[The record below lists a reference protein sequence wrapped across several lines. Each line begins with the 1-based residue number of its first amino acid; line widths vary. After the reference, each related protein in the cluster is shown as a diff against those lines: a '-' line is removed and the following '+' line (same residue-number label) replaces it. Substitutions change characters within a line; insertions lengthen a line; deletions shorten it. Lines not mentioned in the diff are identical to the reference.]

1 MRKLKQSILVAI
13 VSLLVIPNVS
23 FCAQEIKKTPAP
35 KADVYVVPQAKNLP
49 IVLKYPAQI
58 KSFQN
63 IKVFS
68 RVLGVL
74 ESKHFTEGQKV
85 NQNDL
90 LYKIEDDIYKA
101 RVDEATA
108 AVQMSKAS
116 MDNASRNWQRI
127 KRLYKTKS
135 VSDEKRDDALSAYDQ
150 ASASYALSKAQLA
163 QAKIDLNYTSVKA
176 PISGIVGLKK
186 VDIGDLVTNNPPQ
199 ELTTI
204 TQNEKVYIDF
214 SMPLSDYKNIKNGL
228 WSLPENNKI
237 KVNVE
242 INNKPT
248 TYNGVIDFIDVN
260 INQNTSTVKMRAIV
274 DNPDNFLMP
283 GNFIRVVLNDIV
295 QKDVITI
302 PQKAVLQ
309 NPMGT
314 IVFIE
319 NGGKVGVK
327 PVMIGKETGDK
338 YVVAGGPLQSGDRV
352 IVNNFF
358 RVKPGA
364 DVVVD
369 KIINEQG
376 N

>member
-1 MRKLKQSILVAI
+1 MRKLKQSFIVATI
-13 VSLLVIPNVS
+13 SLLAIHTIS
-23 FCAQEIKKTPAP
+23 FCAPEAKKMPAP
-35 KADVYVVPQAKNLP
+35 KADIYVVPQAGNLP

-63 IKVFS
+63 IKVVS

-85 NQNDL
+85 NQGDL

-101 RVDEATA
+101 RVAEATA
-108 AVQMSKAS
+108 SVQMNEAS
-116 MDNASRNWQRI
+116 MNNASRNWERI

-135 VSDEKRDDALSAYDQ
+135 VSVEKRDDALSEYEQ
-150 ASASYALSKAQLA
+150 ATASYALAKAKLT
-163 QAKIDLNYTSVKA
+163 QAKIDLNFTNVKA

-204 TQNEKVYIDF
+204 TQNEKVYVDF
-214 SMPLSDYKNIKNGL
+214 SMPLSDYKNIKNSL
-228 WSLPENNKI
+228 WSLPEDK
-237 KVNVE
+237 KVKVSIE
-242 INNKPT
+242 IDDQPT
-248 TYNGVIDFIDVN
+248 TYAGMLDFIDVN
-260 INQNTSTVKMRAIV
+260 INQSTSTVKMRAIV
-274 DNPDNFLMP
+274 NNNDGFLMP
-283 GNFIRVVLNDIV
+283 GNFIRVALHDIV

-309 NPMGT
+309 NPLGT

-319 NGGKVGVK
+319 SGGKVGVK
-327 PVMIGKETGDK
+327 PVIIGKEFGDK
-338 YVVAGGPLQSGDRV
+338 YIVAGGPLQSGDRV
-352 IVNNFF
+352 IINNFF

-364 DVVVD
+364 DVIVD

>member
-1 MRKLKQSILVAI
+1 MQKFTKSIIVTVAT
-13 VSLLVIPNVS
+13 LLVMPTIS
-23 FCAQEIKKTPAP
+23 FSAEPAKKMPAP
-35 KADVYVVPQAKNLP
+35 KADVYVVPQAQDLP

-63 IKVFS
+63 IKVVS

-85 NQNDL
+85 NQGDL
-90 LYKIEDDIYKA
+90 LYKIEDDVYKA
-101 RVDEATA
+101 RVDA
-108 AVQMSKAS
+108 AAASVEMNKAS
-116 MDNASRNWQRI
+116 MNNASRNWERI
-127 KRLYKTKS
+127 KKLYKSRS
-135 VSDEKRDDALSAYDQ
+135 VSDEKRDDALSAFEQ
-150 ASASYALSKAQLA
+150 ATASYAMAKAQLA
-163 QAKIDLNYTSVKA
+163 QAKIDFDFTSVKA

-204 TQNEKVYIDF
+204 TQNDKVFIDF
-214 SMPLSDYKNIKNGL
+214 SMPLSDYKNIKNNL
-228 WSLPENNKI
+228 WSLPEDNKI
-237 KVNVE
+237 KVNIE

-248 TYNGVIDFIDVN
+248 TYNGIIDFIDVN

-274 DNPDNFLMP
+274 DNNDNFLMP

-295 QKDVITI
+295 QKNVITI

-314 IVFIE
+314 IVFVE

-327 PVMIGKETGDK
+327 PVMVGKETGDK

-369 KIINEQG
+369 KIINAQG

>member
-1 MRKLKQSILVAI
+1 MRKLKQSFIVATI
-13 VSLLVIPNVS
+13 SLLAIHTIS
-23 FCAQEIKKTPAP
+23 FCAPEAKKMPAP
-35 KADVYVVPQAKNLP
+35 KADIYVVPQAGNLP

-63 IKVFS
+63 IKVVS

-85 NQNDL
+85 NQGDL

-101 RVDEATA
+101 RVAEATA
-108 AVQMSKAS
+108 SVQMNEAS
-116 MDNASRNWQRI
+116 MNNASRNWERI

-135 VSDEKRDDALSAYDQ
+135 VSVEKRDDALSEYEQ
-150 ASASYALSKAQLA
+150 ATASYALAKAKLT
-163 QAKIDLNYTSVKA
+163 QAKIDLNFTNVKA
-176 PISGIVGLKK
+176 PINGIVGLKK

-204 TQNEKVYIDF
+204 TQNEKVYVDF
-214 SMPLSDYKNIKNGL
+214 SMPLSDYKNIKNSL
-228 WSLPENNKI
+228 WSLPEDK
-237 KVNVE
+237 KVKVSIE
-242 INNKPT
+242 IDDQPT
-248 TYNGVIDFIDVN
+248 TYAGMLDFIDVN
-260 INQNTSTVKMRAIV
+260 INQSTSTVKMRAIV
-274 DNPDNFLMP
+274 NNNDGFLMP
-283 GNFIRVVLNDIV
+283 GNFIRVALHDIV

-309 NPMGT
+309 NPLGT

-319 NGGKVGVK
+319 SGGKVGVK
-327 PVMIGKETGDK
+327 PVIIGKEFGDK
-338 YVVAGGPLQSGDRV
+338 YIVAGGPLQSGDRV
-352 IVNNFF
+352 IINNFF

-364 DVVVD
+364 DVIVD

>member
-1 MRKLKQSILVAI
+1 MQKFTKSIIVTVAT
-13 VSLLVIPNVS
+13 LLVMPTIS
-23 FCAQEIKKTPAP
+23 FSAEPAKKMPAP
-35 KADVYVVPQAKNLP
+35 KADVYVIPQAQDLP

-63 IKVFS
+63 IKVVS

-85 NQNDL
+85 NQGDL
-90 LYKIEDDIYKA
+90 LYKIEDDVYKA
-101 RVDEATA
+101 RVDA
-108 AVQMSKAS
+108 AAASVEMNKAS
-116 MDNASRNWQRI
+116 MNNASRNWERI
-127 KRLYKTKS
+127 KRLYKSRS
-135 VSDEKRDDALSAYDQ
+135 VSDEKRDDALSAFEQ
-150 ASASYALSKAQLA
+150 ATASYTMAKAQLA
-163 QAKIDLNYTSVKA
+163 QAKIDFDFTSVKA

-204 TQNEKVYIDF
+204 TQNEKVFIDF
-214 SMPLSDYKNIKNGL
+214 SMPLSDYKNIKNNL
-228 WSLPENNKI
+228 WSLPEDNKI
-237 KVNVE
+237 KVNIE

-248 TYNGVIDFIDVN
+248 TYNGIIDFIDVN

-274 DNPDNFLMP
+274 DNNDNFLMP

-295 QKDVITI
+295 QKNVITI

-314 IVFIE
+314 IVFVE

-369 KIINEQG
+369 KIINK
-376 N
+376 

>member
-1 MRKLKQSILVAI
+1 MNNLKHAIVVAM
-13 VSLLVIPNVS
+13 VSLLMIPTIS
-23 FCAQEIKKTPAP
+23 FAIQSAKKMPPP
-35 KADVYVVPQAKNLP
+35 KADVYIVPKPQSLP
-49 IVLKYPAQI
+49 IILKYPAQI

-63 IKVFS
+63 IKVVS
-68 RVLGVL
+68 RVTGVL
-74 ESKHFTEGQKV
+74 ESKHFVEGQKV
-85 NQNDL
+85 NQGDL
-90 LYKIEDDIYKA
+90 LYKIEDAIYKA
-101 RVDEATA
+101 KVDA
-108 AVQMSKAS
+108 AKASVQMSKAS
-116 MDNASRNWQRI
+116 MNNASRNWQRVQ
-127 KRLYKTKS
+127 KLYRSKS
-135 VSDEKRDDALSAYDQ
+135 VSDEKRDNALFSYEQ
-150 ASASYALSKAQLA
+150 ATASYAMAKAQLS
-163 QAKIDLNYTSVKA
+163 QAKIDLAYTSVKA

-186 VDIGDLVTNNPPQ
+186 VDIGDLVTNTPPQ

-228 WSLPENNKI
+228 WSLPEANKI
-237 KVNVE
+237 KVTIE

-248 TYNGVIDFIDVN
+248 PYNGVIDFIDVN

-283 GNFIRVVLNDIV
+283 GNFIRVVLNGIV
-295 QKDVITI
+295 QKNVITI
-302 PQKAVLQ
+302 PQKAILQ
-309 NPMGT
+309 NPLGT

-319 NGGKVGVK
+319 KDGKVGVK
-327 PVMIGKETGDK
+327 PVIIGKETGDK

-369 KIINEQG
+369 KIINKQG
-376 N
+376 K

>member
-1 MRKLKQSILVAI
+1 MRKLKQSLIVATI
-13 VSLLVIPNVS
+13 SLLAIPTIS
-23 FCAQEIKKTPAP
+23 FCAPEAKKMPAP
-35 KADVYVVPQAKNLP
+35 KADIYVVPQAENLP

-63 IKVFS
+63 IKVVS

-74 ESKHFTEGQKV
+74 ESKHFIESQKV
-85 NQNDL
+85 NQGDL

-101 RVDEATA
+101 RVAEATA
-108 AVQMSKAS
+108 SVQMNEAS
-116 MDNASRNWQRI
+116 MNNASRNWERI

-135 VSDEKRDDALSAYDQ
+135 VSVEKRDDALSEYEQ
-150 ASASYALSKAQLA
+150 ATASYALAKAKLT
-163 QAKIDLNYTSVKA
+163 QAKIDLNFTNVKA

-204 TQNEKVYIDF
+204 TQNEKVYVDF
-214 SMPLSDYKNIKNGL
+214 SMPLSDYKNIKNSL
-228 WSLPENNKI
+228 WSLPEDK
-237 KVNVE
+237 KVKVSIE
-242 INNKPT
+242 IDDQPT
-248 TYNGVIDFIDVN
+248 TYAGMIDFIDVN
-260 INQNTSTVKMRAIV
+260 INQSTSTVKMRAIV
-274 DNPDNFLMP
+274 NNNDGFLMP
-283 GNFIRVVLNDIV
+283 GNFIRVALHDIV

-309 NPMGT
+309 NPLGT
-314 IVFIE
+314 IVFVE
-319 NGGKVGVK
+319 NNGKVGVK
-327 PVMIGKETGDK
+327 PIMIGKESGDK
-338 YVVAGGPLQSGDRV
+338 YIVAGGPLQSGDRV
-352 IVNNFF
+352 IINNFF

-364 DVVVD
+364 DVIVD

>member
-1 MRKLKQSILVAI
+1 MQKFTKSIIITVAT
-13 VSLLVIPNVS
+13 LLVIPTMS
-23 FCAQEIKKTPAP
+23 FSAQPAKKMLAP
-35 KADVYVVPQAKNLP
+35 KADIYVVPQPQNLP
-49 IVLKYPAQI
+49 IILKYPAQI

-85 NQNDL
+85 NQGDL

-101 RVDEATA
+101 RVAEATA
-108 AVQMSKAS
+108 SVQMNEAS
-116 MDNASRNWQRI
+116 MNNASRNWERI

-135 VSDEKRDDALSAYDQ
+135 VSVEKRDDALSEYEQ
-150 ASASYALSKAQLA
+150 ATASYALAKAKLT
-163 QAKIDLNYTSVKA
+163 QAKIDLNFTNVKA

-199 ELTTI
+199 ELTSI
-204 TQNEKVYIDF
+204 TQNEQVYIDF
-214 SMPLSDYKNIKNGL
+214 SMPLSDYKNIKNNL
-228 WSLPENNKI
+228 WSLPEDKKV
-237 KVNVE
+237 KVNIE
-242 INNKPT
+242 INEKPT
-248 TYNGVIDFIDVN
+248 TYTGIIDFIDVN

-274 DNPDNFLMP
+274 NNSDSFLMP

-358 RVKPGA
+358 RVKPGGN
-364 DVVVD
+364 VTVD